1 MKQPLVVKL
10 PLVYIHAASHSGS
23 TLLAIQLARHP
34 EVATVGELAGTP
46 YRSRPGY
53 QCSCGAELERC
64 GFWREVSAAMARR
77 GYSYSA
83 ATVQTDI
90 RNAPNPI
97 ARRLLKP
104 MHRGPLLEAVRD
116 AALALAPG
124 GRSHLERHQSLKAA
138 LVESIRECTGK
149 PVLVDSSKSGLQ
161 LKYHLRNPRL
171 DVKLIWLVRDGR
183 GVALSIVRNQGSS
196 LAQGA
201 YEWRRRNEEA
211 RAIVRRLDPSRWIQ
225 VRYEAL
231 CAEPQQT
238 LARLW
243 RFIGAAPERVNG
255 AASELH
261 VLGHRSRL
269 NGAAAIRLNERWRT
283 ELSIADLHLFGG
295 VAGALN
301 RELGYR

>member
-1 MKQPLVVKL
+1 MKL
-10 PLVYIHAASHSGS
+10 PLIYIHAASHSGS
-23 TLLAIQLARHP
+23 TLLASQLARHP

-53 QCSCGAELERC
+53 QCSCGAELQRC

-83 ATVQTDI
+83 ATAQTDI
-90 RNAPNPI
+90 RNAPDAI
-97 ARRLLKP
+97 ARRLLSP
-104 MHRGPLLEAVRD
+104 RHRGPLLEALRD
-116 AALALAPG
+116 AALALVPG
-124 GRSHLERHQSLKAA
+124 GRSHLERHHNLKTA

-149 PVLVDSSKSGLQ
+149 PVLVDSSKSGVQ

-183 GVALSIVRNQGSS
+183 GVARSIARNQRTS
-196 LAQGA
+196 LEQGA

-211 RAIVRRLDPSRWIQ
+211 GAIVRGLDPSRWIQ

-231 CAEPQQT
+231 CAEPEQT
-238 LARLW
+238 LGRLW
-243 RFIGAAPERVNG
+243 RFIGVAPERVNG
-255 AASELH
+255 AACELH
-261 VLGHRSRL
+261 VLGHGSRL
-269 NGAAAIRLNERWRT
+269 KGAAPIRLNERWRD
-283 ELSIADLHLFGG
+283 ELGAEDLRRFDG
-295 VAGALN
+295 VAGTLS

>member
-1 MKQPLVVKL
+1 MKL
-10 PLVYIHAASHSGS
+10 PLVYIHSASHSGS

-46 YRSRPGY
+46 YRSWPGY

-64 GFWREVSAAMARR
+64 GFWREVAAAMARR

-83 ATVQTDI
+83 ATAQTDI
-90 RNAPNPI
+90 RNAPNAI
-97 ARRLLKP
+97 ARRLLRP
-104 MHRGPLLEAVRD
+104 MHRGSLLEALRD

-124 GRSHLERHQSLKAA
+124 GRSHLERHHKLKAA

-149 PVLVDSSKSGLQ
+149 PVLVDSSKSGVQ

-171 DVKLIWLVRDGR
+171 DVKLVWLVRDGR
-183 GVALSIVRNQGSS
+183 GVALSIVRNQGVP
-196 LAQGA
+196 LEQGA

-211 RAIVRRLDPSRWIQ
+211 RSIVQGLEAARWIQ

-231 CAEPQQT
+231 CAEPEQT
-238 LARLW
+238 LERLW
-243 RFIGAAPERVNG
+243 RFIGVAPERVNG
-255 AASELH
+255 AAAEMH

-269 NGAAAIRLNERWRT
+269 DGAAAIRLNERWRR
-283 ELSIADLHLFGG
+283 ELSARDLRRFDA
-295 VAGALN
+295 VAGSLH